1 MHNGLDHP
9 EIDMLNEQNETTEQ
23 ESNLFTVMDEHIPSP
38 PEIEAE
44 DVLVLPEIQ
53 SMTDYIRLHFEEKLV
68 EELSRRLRCGE
79 LLVPS
84 GGRLYQ
90 ELPWAGSED
99 DEEESVSDPGS
110 PEPKDGVPADWE
122 DPRFSAPGV
131 RVAGVRPK
139 KGAIV
144 WFNYRRVA
152 ECGVEADLTLEME
165 IELRWYTLRK
175 TVCQRYDVDMWF
187 DMEEDIAADYGN
199 FRIHRHR
206 GEKPG
211 VRLDDYL
218 APVFGWEDVEKEAEQ
233 IIFQVAP
240 EGLQDPQW
248 LHPGLFAERLG
259 LRLLHLPLYR
269 RPRTASILFFGPG
282 EALTASEEDG
292 DKAPPVP
299 VQVEANTIVINSRC
313 IGKERGAVFHECFH
327 FMEHRLFFH
336 LQRLHC
342 SDVARL
348 GQWKPVALEKNGR
361 SPIEWIEWQ
370 AHGGGLCLQAPRT
383 LLRKRVAE
391 ELNGLR
397 HVRRHMGYKLEL
409 VGKKL
414 AKEFGICNYQ
424 LRNRMIQVGYSE
436 ARGSLNFVG
445 DGYIEP
451 FATDPGACRGNQNFV
466 ISPKELLEEYVRNE
480 TFRRLIDTGRYIYAD
495 GHICLNDP
503 EYVVQRGKK
512 LLLTEWANAHVNRCC
527 LRFVRTYHRDRQ
539 THYVFGQLN
548 SDEAYNGRSLAFSIE
563 SGAKNV
569 LTQAK
574 EISEVLLNLP
584 CSFPGTLKAH
594 MERLDVTIE
603 LLAERSRLSVST
615 LNRLRSKQQERYKI
629 DQVAAVC
636 FGLRLQPE
644 YSFDLL
650 RKAGLGSLPTP
661 RILVISGALQCL
673 YKLGIDMVQT
683 ALKEHGCELKLNE

>member
-9 EIDMLNEQNETTEQ
+9 EIDMLKEQNETTEQ
-23 ESNLFTVMDEHIPSP
+23 ESNLFAVMDEHIPSP

-79 LLVPS
+79 LVVPS

-90 ELPWAGSED
+90 ELPWAGVEN
-99 DEEESVSDPGS
+99 DEAESGPDPGS
-110 PEPKDGVPADWE
+110 QEPKDGVPAVWE

-175 TVCQRYDVDMWF
+175 TVCQRYDVDVWF

-218 APVFGWEDVEKEAEQ
+218 APVFGWEDIEKEAEQ
-233 IIFQVAP
+233 IIFQIAP

-259 LRLLHLPLYR
+259 LRLLNLPLYR

-282 EALTASEEDG
+282 EALTASEENG

-397 HVRRHMGYKLEL
+397 HMRRHMGYKLEL

-424 LRNRMIQVGYSE
+424 LRNRMIQVGYGENGEFS
-436 ARGSLNFVG
+436 
-445 DGYIEP
+445 D
-451 FATDPGACRGNQNFV
+451 D
-466 ISPKELLEEYVRNE
+466 VR
-480 TFRRLIDTGRYIYAD
+480 II
-495 GHICLNDP
+495 
-503 EYVVQRGKK
+503 
-512 LLLTEWANAHVNRCC
+512 
-527 LRFVRTYHRDRQ
+527 
-539 THYVFGQLN
+539 LN
-548 SDEAYNGRSLAFSIE
+548 SYGGSCN
-563 SGAKNV
+563 
-569 LTQAK
+569 
-574 EISEVLLNLP
+574 
-584 CSFPGTLKAH
+584 
-594 MERLDVTIE
+594 
-603 LLAERSRLSVST
+603 
-615 LNRLRSKQQERYKI
+615 
-629 DQVAAVC
+629 AAVRMHDDIRAYP
-636 FGLRLQPE
+636 G
-644 YSFDLL
+644 
-650 RKAGLGSLPTP
+650 KVH
-661 RILVISGALQCL
+661 LVISGTAASAATVLSAAADTLEMTPGSLYMIHDPSTVAWGNERDFSEAIALLKACKASIL
-673 YKLGIDMVQT
+673 NIYSRRSPIDRGTLAAMMTATTWMDAGAALAQGFIDGVADPQTCPTDSSAVRTVNRKDAEAKVRLWLERHNPLKQGKMVQKPAAEDKT
-683 ALKEHGCELKLNE
+683 APELSVADYQKQTSQKVQTHENPGIPADQLRRRLDLIKPNDR

>member
-9 EIDMLNEQNETTEQ
+9 EIDMLKEQNETTEQ

-90 ELPWAGSED
+90 ELPWAGVEN
-99 DEEESVSDPGS
+99 DEAESGPDPGS
-110 PEPKDGVPADWE
+110 QEPKDGVPAVWE

-175 TVCQRYDVDMWF
+175 TVCQRYDVDVWF

-218 APVFGWEDVEKEAEQ
+218 APVFGWEDIEKEAEQ
-233 IIFQVAP
+233 IIFQIAP

-259 LRLLHLPLYR
+259 LRLLNLPLYR

-282 EALTASEEDG
+282 EALTASEENG

-397 HVRRHMGYKLEL
+397 HMRRHMGYKLEL

-424 LRNRMIQVGYSE
+424 LRNRMIQVGYGENGEFS
-436 ARGSLNFVG
+436 
-445 DGYIEP
+445 D
-451 FATDPGACRGNQNFV
+451 D
-466 ISPKELLEEYVRNE
+466 VR
-480 TFRRLIDTGRYIYAD
+480 I
-495 GHICLNDP
+495 
-503 EYVVQRGKK
+503 V
-512 LLLTEWANAHVNRCC
+512 
-527 LRFVRTYHRDRQ
+527 
-539 THYVFGQLN
+539 LN
-548 SDEAYNGRSLAFSIE
+548 SYGGSCN
-563 SGAKNV
+563 
-569 LTQAK
+569 
-574 EISEVLLNLP
+574 
-584 CSFPGTLKAH
+584 
-594 MERLDVTIE
+594 
-603 LLAERSRLSVST
+603 
-615 LNRLRSKQQERYKI
+615 
-629 DQVAAVC
+629 AAVRMHDDIRAYP
-636 FGLRLQPE
+636 G
-644 YSFDLL
+644 
-650 RKAGLGSLPTP
+650 KVH
-661 RILVISGALQCL
+661 LVISGTAASAATVLSAAADTLEMTPGSLYMIHDPSTVAWGNERDFNEAIALLKACKESIL
-673 YKLGIDMVQT
+673 NIYSRRSPIDRGTLAAMMTATTWMDAGAALAQGFIDGVADPQT
-683 ALKEHGCELKLNE
+683 CPADSAAVRTVSRKDAEAKVRLWLERCHSRKQEKAAALPAAAECENPGVPADQLRKRLDLIKPSER

>member
-9 EIDMLNEQNETTEQ
+9 EIDMLKEQNETTEQ

-68 EELSRRLRCGE
+68 EELSRSLRCGE
-79 LLVPS
+79 LAVPS

-139 KGAIV
+139 KGAII

-152 ECGVEADLTLEME
+152 ECGVETDLTLEME

-175 TVCQRYDVDMWF
+175 TVCPRYDVDMWF

-199 FRIHRHR
+199 FRFHRHR

-218 APVFGWEDVEKEAEQ
+218 VPVFGWEDVEKEAEQ
-233 IIFQVAP
+233 IIFQIAP

-336 LQRLHC
+336 LQHLRC

-424 LRNRMIQVGYSE
+424 LRNRMIQVGYNE

-503 EYVVQRGKK
+503 EYVVQRGNK

-569 LTQAK
+569 LMQAK

-683 ALKEHGCELKLNE
+683 SLKEHGGELKLNE

>member
-9 EIDMLNEQNETTEQ
+9 EIDMLKEQNETTEQ

-139 KGAIV
+139 KGAII

-152 ECGVEADLTLEME
+152 ECGVETDLTLEME

-175 TVCQRYDVDMWF
+175 TVCPRYDVDMWF

-199 FRIHRHR
+199 FRFHRHR

-218 APVFGWEDVEKEAEQ
+218 VPVFGWEDVEKEAEQ
-233 IIFQVAP
+233 IIFQIAP

-336 LQRLHC
+336 LQRLRG

-361 SPIEWIEWQ
+361 SPIEWIEWR

-383 LLRKRVAE
+383 LLRKRIAE
-391 ELNGLR
+391 ELNGMR

-424 LRNRMIQVGYSE
+424 LRNRMIQVGYNE

-451 FATDPGACRGNQNFV
+451 FATDPGACRGNQNFA

-594 MERLDVTIE
+594 MEQLDVTIE

-615 LNRLRSKQQERYKI
+615 LNRLRNKQQERYKI

-661 RILVISGALQCL
+661 RILVISGALPCL
-673 YKLGIDMVQT
+673 YKTGIDVVQT

>member
-23 ESNLFTVMDEHIPSP
+23 ESNLFTIVDEHIPSP

-53 SMTDYIRLHFEEKLV
+53 SMTDYIRLHFEEKFV
-68 EELSRRLRCGE
+68 EELSRSLRCGE
-79 LLVPS
+79 LAVPS
-84 GGRLYQ
+84 GGWLYQ

-122 DPRFSAPGV
+122 DPRFSAPGM

-139 KGAIV
+139 KGAII

-175 TVCQRYDVDMWF
+175 TVCPRYDVDMWF

-199 FRIHRHR
+199 FRFHRHR

-218 APVFGWEDVEKEAEQ
+218 VPVFGWEDVEKEAEQ

-259 LRLLHLPLYR
+259 LRLLHLPPYR

-370 AHGGGLCLQAPRT
+370 AHGGGLCL
-383 LLRKRVAE
+383 
-391 ELNGLR
+391 
-397 HVRRHMGYKLEL
+397 
-409 VGKKL
+409 
-414 AKEFGICNYQ
+414 
-424 LRNRMIQVGYSE
+424 
-436 ARGSLNFVG
+436 
-445 DGYIEP
+445 
-451 FATDPGACRGNQNFV
+451 
-466 ISPKELLEEYVRNE
+466 
-480 TFRRLIDTGRYIYAD
+480 
-495 GHICLNDP
+495 
-503 EYVVQRGKK
+503 
-512 LLLTEWANAHVNRCC
+512 
-527 LRFVRTYHRDRQ
+527 
-539 THYVFGQLN
+539 
-548 SDEAYNGRSLAFSIE
+548 
-563 SGAKNV
+563 
-569 LTQAK
+569 
-574 EISEVLLNLP
+574 
-584 CSFPGTLKAH
+584 
-594 MERLDVTIE
+594 
-603 LLAERSRLSVST
+603 
-615 LNRLRSKQQERYKI
+615 
-629 DQVAAVC
+629 
-636 FGLRLQPE
+636 
-644 YSFDLL
+644 
-650 RKAGLGSLPTP
+650 
-661 RILVISGALQCL
+661 
-673 YKLGIDMVQT
+673 
-683 ALKEHGCELKLNE
+683 

>member
-1 MHNGLDHP
+1 MHNGLEPP
-9 EIDMLNEQNETTEQ
+9 EIDMLKEQNETAEQ
-23 ESNLFTVMDEHIPSP
+23 ESNLFTIVDEHIPSP

-68 EELSRRLRCGE
+68 EELSRSLRCGE
-79 LLVPS
+79 LAVPS
-84 GGRLYQ
+84 GGWLYQ

-175 TVCQRYDVDMWF
+175 TVCPRYDVDMWF

-218 APVFGWEDVEKEAEQ
+218 VPVFGWEDVEKEAEQ

-248 LHPGLFAERLG
+248 LHPSLFAERLG

-292 DKAPPVP
+292 DKEPPVP

-327 FMEHRLFFH
+327 FMEHRLFFQ

-348 GQWKPVALEKNGR
+348 GQWKQVALEKNGR

-563 SGAKNV
+563 SGEKNV